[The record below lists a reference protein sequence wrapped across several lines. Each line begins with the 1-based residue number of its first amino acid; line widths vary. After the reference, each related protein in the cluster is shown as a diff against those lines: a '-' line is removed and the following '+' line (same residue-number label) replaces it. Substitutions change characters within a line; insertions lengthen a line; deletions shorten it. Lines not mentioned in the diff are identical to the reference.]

1 MKKNHLLLFILL
13 LGNLGLKAQE
23 TIDNPP
29 YKFRNTALY
38 RIEKVECTDQD
49 TKIYLR
55 TEFIPGWWVQFSKE
69 EINLKDNLGNRYQPL
84 ALEGAAWE
92 EQKPTPAS
100 GTDHFIFT
108 FPPLSSG
115 VTSIDFLEGKS
126 GIFDIRLTGDI
137 PSVQTPLPTTLTGN
151 WLTTDG
157 SNRWTYGF
165 YPEFVIGENR
175 FWAYE
180 KIETKGKK
188 LILHLKSEGQD
199 RQLLLSEQKDGYYK
213 IGTSHK
219 TQRLYKRE
227 DYRMEQV
234 SGNQAEK
241 SFFQP
246 GSKAYIQGYIRGY
259 DPRAGFTSG
268 IIYNN
273 NIVTE
278 EDFPTVVALL
288 EDGRFSAELSL
299 DNPTS
304 GNISFT
310 PFNLPFYIEP
320 GDTLTIFIDWEDLL
334 QADRYRD
341 RRFKD
346 FQTLRYMGSS
356 SKINADLTKAG
367 IYIQREGNIHFREQA
382 KQLTPTAFKIQA
394 MQKLEDKLNIL
405 DRLNRQYH
413 FSPQSM
419 QILETYIKTDIATH
433 ILDFATT
440 RKYFQNEE
448 PENKILQAEV
458 PQDYYDFLKEMP
470 LNNPNLLIPYENW
483 VFFNRFEY
491 IPPFEQAYKISAQYE
506 VSGFPRL
513 IETEWKIKDSI
524 CYHSLQLE
532 PNLSY
537 DIIKIRDLSTNLKNL
552 QRSTADSLV
561 ALTLKEVKNPYLR
574 QKAHYLLEKYCPR
587 EIKASRAL
595 PAGKGADIFRKII
608 APYQGKVIYVDFWAT
623 SCGPCRADIQNMKPL
638 REQYSGKNIVFL
650 FITDEKSSPINDY
663 NRFTADLQGE
673 KFRIPEDEYNYLRE
687 LFQINGIP
695 HYEIINKR
703 GEVVNTAFYRQNKS
717 DLFDTLIE
725 EQ

>member
-165 YPEFVIGENR
+165 YPEFVIEGNR

-213 IGTSHK
+213 IGTSRK

-241 SFFQP
+241 SP
-246 GSKAYIQGYIRGY
+246 GVYPGLRSQGRIYIGHH
-259 DPRAGFTSG
+259 
-268 IIYNN
+268 
-273 NIVTE
+273 
-278 EDFPTVVALL
+278 
-288 EDGRFSAELSL
+288 
-299 DNPTS
+299 
-304 GNISFT
+304 
-310 PFNLPFYIEP
+310 
-320 GDTLTIFIDWEDLL
+320 L
-334 QADRYRD
+334 QQQYRYRRGFSD
-341 RRFKD
+341 SRRPTRRRTF
-346 FQTLRYMGSS
+346 FGRTV
-356 SKINADLTKAG
+356 
-367 IYIQREGNIHFREQA
+367 FRQ
-382 KQLTPTAFKIQA
+382 
-394 MQKLEDKLNIL
+394 
-405 DRLNRQYH
+405 
-413 FSPQSM
+413 
-419 QILETYIKTDIATH
+419 
-433 ILDFATT
+433 
-440 RKYFQNEE
+440 
-448 PENKILQAEV
+448 
-458 PQDYYDFLKEMP
+458 
-470 LNNPNLLIPYENW
+470 
-483 VFFNRFEY
+483 
-491 IPPFEQAYKISAQYE
+491 
-506 VSGFPRL
+506 
-513 IETEWKIKDSI
+513 
-524 CYHSLQLE
+524 
-532 PNLSY
+532 
-537 DIIKIRDLSTNLKNL
+537 
-552 QRSTADSLV
+552 
-561 ALTLKEVKNPYLR
+561 
-574 QKAHYLLEKYCPR
+574 
-587 EIKASRAL
+587 
-595 PAGKGADIFRKII
+595 
-608 APYQGKVIYVDFWAT
+608 
-623 SCGPCRADIQNMKPL
+623 
-638 REQYSGKNIVFL
+638 
-650 FITDEKSSPINDY
+650 
-663 NRFTADLQGE
+663 
-673 KFRIPEDEYNYLRE
+673 
-687 LFQINGIP
+687 P
-695 HYEIINKR
+695 H
-703 GEVVNTAFYRQNKS
+703 
-717 DLFDTLIE
+717 
-725 EQ
+725 

>member
-13 LGNLGLKAQE
+13 LGYLGLKAQE

-49 TKIYLR
+49 TKVYLR

-165 YPEFVIGENR
+165 YPEFVIEGNR

-188 LILHLKSEGQD
+188 LILHLKSEGQH

-213 IGTSHK
+213 IGTSRK

-288 EDGRFSAELSL
+288 EDGHFSAELSL

-310 PFNLPFYIEP
+310 PRYPDDLHRLGRPVTGRSLPGPSFQRFSNLTVYGLF
-320 GDTLTIFIDWEDLL
+320 FKN
-334 QADRYRD
+334 Q
-341 RRFKD
+341 RRPD
-346 FQTLRYMGSS
+346 
-356 SKINADLTKAG
+356 
-367 IYIQREGNIHFREQA
+367 
-382 KQLTPTAFKIQA
+382 
-394 MQKLEDKLNIL
+394 
-405 DRLNRQYH
+405 
-413 FSPQSM
+413 QS
-419 QILETYIKTDIATH
+419 
-433 ILDFATT
+433 
-440 RKYFQNEE
+440 
-448 PENKILQAEV
+448 
-458 PQDYYDFLKEMP
+458 
-470 LNNPNLLIPYENW
+470 
-483 VFFNRFEY
+483 
-491 IPPFEQAYKISAQYE
+491 
-506 VSGFPRL
+506 
-513 IETEWKIKDSI
+513 
-524 CYHSLQLE
+524 
-532 PNLSY
+532 
-537 DIIKIRDLSTNLKNL
+537 RDLYSKGREYPF
-552 QRSTADSLV
+552 QRTSQTIDSD
-561 ALTLKEVKNPYLR
+561 
-574 QKAHYLLEKYCPR
+574 
-587 EIKASRAL
+587 
-595 PAGKGADIFRKII
+595 G
-608 APYQGKVIYVDFWAT
+608 
-623 SCGPCRADIQNMKPL
+623 IQNPC
-638 REQYSGKNIVFL
+638 KNSK
-650 FITDEKSSPINDY
+650 TN
-663 NRFTADLQGE
+663 
-673 KFRIPEDEYNYLRE
+673 
-687 LFQINGIP
+687 
-695 HYEIINKR
+695 
-703 GEVVNTAFYRQNKS
+703 
-717 DLFDTLIE
+717 
-725 EQ
+725 